1 MAEYTEQK
9 TSAQLE
15 REVEQQ
21 RARVENR
28 ISDIQE
34 KLSPGQMVDELFNY
48 AKNNGGGDFVANLGK
63 NVSGN
68 PLPVALI
75 GISLL
80 WLIAKPAST
89 AQVPAPPSR
98 VWDDRPE
105 PTRISRE
112 PSYRYG
118 YATVTGG
125 VRRLRIEDTTEGRHS
140 EFVDEFG
147 KRFRALTDAAGN
159 RAGHFIDDAGQT
171 FAGFKDIA
179 GNKVEDIRDETGSVL
194 DAASGWASDT
204 WQKASDAVGKIGD
217 TLSDRRDQLQQRASD
232 AGSAVQHQA
241 DQMSRT
247 LMHVLHD
254 QPLVGGALAF
264 AVGAAVASA
273 FPHTRQEDQVFGEA
287 ADKLKQQ
294 VGSVASDAYDK
305 GKEQVTDAY
314 EKVTDKAAEVYQ
326 QAKDGI
332 ANSIASA
339 DNSAPTP

>member
-1 MAEYTEQK
+1 MADYSEQK

-34 KLSPGQMVDELFNY
+34 KLSPGQMVDELFTY

-63 NVSGN
+63 SVSGN

-80 WLIAKPAST
+80 WLMAKPAST

-105 PTRISRE
+105 PTEVRHE
-112 PSYRYG
+112 PSYG

-125 VRRLRIEDTTEGRHS
+125 VRRLRMEDTAEGRHS

-147 KRFRALTDAAGN
+147 KKFRALTDAAGN

-179 GNKVEDIRDETGSVL
+179 GNKVDDIRDETGSVL

-204 WQKASDAVGKIGD
+204 WQKANDAVGKIGN

-326 QAKDGI
+326 QAKDGL
-332 ANSIASA
+332 ANSAANA
-339 DNSAPTP
+339 DHGSPAT